1 MSFTICIRHEDMAT
15 LAVHK
20 FGISLDPKELIDF
33 SEDLEFFADAFHEL
47 GFEQSGTYT
56 YRYSDDECMM
66 KAELQR
72 SPDGYYLWMYVQAID
87 EHQYRAKEIAD
98 SFGAF
103 VVVGARK
110 PV

>member
-1 MSFTICIRHEDMAT
+1 MAT

-33 SEDLEFFADAFHEL
+33 SENLDFFTEAFTDL

-56 YRYSDDECMM
+56 FRYSDDECMM

-72 SPDGYYLWMYVQAID
+72 SPDGYYLWVYVQAVD
-87 EHQYRAKEIAD
+87 EHAHRAKEVAET
-98 SFGAF
+98 FGGF
-103 VVVGARK
+103 VVAGAKK